1 MTVWSLGMRPFLLG
15 KRQIW
20 GIGCGGES
28 LGELPSVIPDLIGC
42 SG

>member
-1 MTVWSLGMRPFLLG
+1 MTVRSLGMRLILLG

-20 GIGCGGES
+20 GGTLGER
-28 LGELPSVIPDLIGC
+28 LGELLSHIPDLIGC